1 LREPRSIALE
11 VAGAHHAG
19 DIAAIYAP
27 IVSSTAISFETEPP
41 SLEEMARRIEVT
53 LARYPWLVALVEGKI
68 AGYAYA
74 HAFAPRQA
82 YAWSAETSVYV
93 DSEFRAMGIGRTLYD
108 ELLETLRRQ
117 GYCRAFAGIALPD
130 AASVALHEA
139 TGFTQVGIY
148 RRVGWKMGAWHDVG
162 WWELDLRPEGE
173 PPGRLIPFR
182 EIARKQPK

>member
-1 LREPRSIALE
+1 LRVE
-11 VAGAHHAG
+11 VAGTHHAG

-27 IVSSTAISFETEPP
+27 IVSSSVISFETEPP
-41 SLEEMARRIEVT
+41 SAEEMARRIEVT
-53 LARYPWLVALVEGKI
+53 LAQYPWLVALVEGKV

-82 YAWSAETSVYV
+82 YAWSAETSIYV
-93 DSEFRAMGIGRTLYD
+93 DSEFRGMGIGRILYD
-108 ELLETLRRQ
+108 ELLETLRQQ
-117 GYCRAFAGIALPD
+117 GYCRAFAGIALPNQ
-130 AASVALHEA
+130 ASVALHA
-139 TGFTQVGIY
+139 AAGFTHIGTY

-182 EIARKQPK
+182 ELETPYGHQKEPE

>member
-93 DSEFRAMGIGRTLYD
+93 DSEFRAMGIGRTLCD

-117 GYCRAFAGIALPD
+117 GYCRAFAGIALPN

>member
-27 IVSSTAISFETEPP
+27 IVSSTAISFETESP

-53 LARYPWLVALVEGKI
+53 LAHYPWLVALVEGKV

-74 HAFAPRQA
+74 HAFALRQA

-93 DSEFRAMGIGRTLYD
+93 DSEFRGMGIGRTLYD

-117 GYCRAFAGIALPD
+117 GYCRAFAGIALPN

-139 TGFTQVGIY
+139 TGFTQVGVY

-162 WWELDLRPEGE
+162 WWELDLRLDGE

-182 EIARKQPK
+182 EIARKPPK

>member
-82 YAWSAETSVYV
+82 YAWSAETSVSV
-93 DSEFRAMGIGRTLYD
+93 DSEFRAMGIGRTLYE
-108 ELLETLRRQ
+108 ELLETVRRQ
-117 GYCRAFAGIALPD
+117 GYCRAFAGIALPN

-148 RRVGWKMGAWHDVG
+148 RRIGWKMGAWHDVG